1 MGAWYVRFLAV
12 TRKDA
17 QVPDTPQIEVRAE
30 QPYVA
35 ISARLP
41 MSQLGALG
49 ARLGEVFAWLDAR
62 GITPAGAPF
71 FKYDEIDMAHELHVE
86 AGVPVASPVEAD
98 EDVTSGVLAGGRYAT
113 LVHVGHPD
121 QLEQATAA
129 LLSWAEE
136 RGLRW
141 DMTAGEHGDVWGSR
155 LEFYLTDPA
164 EEPDMAKWVTQLA
177 FRLAE

>member
-1 MGAWYVRFLAV
+1 M
-12 TRKDA
+12 
-17 QVPDTPQIEVRAE
+17 PDTPQIEVRAE

-35 ISARLP
+35 ITARVP

-62 GITPAGAPF
+62 GITPAGPPF
-71 FKYDEIDMAHELHVE
+71 FKYDEIDMARELSVE

-98 EDVTSGVLAGGRYAT
+98 ENFTSGVLAGGRYAT
-113 LVHVGHPD
+113 SVHVGHPD
-121 QLEQATAA
+121 ELEQATAR
-129 LLSWAEE
+129 LLAWADEQ
-136 RGLRW
+136 GLRW
-141 DMTAGEHGDVWGSR
+141 DMTPGERGDVWGSR

-164 EEPDMAKWVTQLA
+164 EEPNMANWVTQLA